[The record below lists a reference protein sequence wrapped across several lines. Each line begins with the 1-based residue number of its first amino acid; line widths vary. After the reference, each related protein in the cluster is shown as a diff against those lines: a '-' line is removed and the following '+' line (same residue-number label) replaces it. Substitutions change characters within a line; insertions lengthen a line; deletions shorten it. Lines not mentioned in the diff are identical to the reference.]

1 MTSRTEALV
10 GGAVGSARG
19 RRRPPR
25 SARLLRLAAV
35 VAVVATLS
43 GCGAT
48 AATSASTPAPS
59 TPATAPAA
67 DARAGLAD
75 PRTITGPSTA
85 APVADVV
92 PITKTPKPQLPVT
105 VDDASGTKVTVSD
118 ASRILALDV
127 YGTLAET
134 VVGLGLGDRLV
145 GRGASNTLSVMKKL
159 PLVTQNGHEL
169 NGEAILALH
178 PTLVLTDTT
187 LGPRDVQDQL
197 RASGVTVVFFDS
209 ERSIATIGSQIETVA
224 HAVGLDADGA
234 RLSKRVAGDLAAAK
248 KTIAAMAP
256 TGDDRLRAALLYV
269 RGRAGVFFLFGKG
282 MGADDLIG
290 ALGAVDVATEAG
302 ITGAKP
308 ANSEALLATNPDVF
322 LMMTDGLA
330 STGGVD
336 GLLQRPGVADT
347 AAGQHRRIVDMND
360 GQLMSF
366 GPTTPAVLLSLADAL
381 YRPEAAK

>member
-1 MTSRTEALV
+1 MTSSTEAPV
-10 GGAVGSARG
+10 GGAVGSAHG
-19 RRRPPR
+19 RRRPSR

-35 VAVVATLS
+35 VSVVATLS

-48 AATSASTPAPS
+48 AATSAAPPAPS
-59 TPATAPAA
+59 TTATAR
-67 DARAGLAD
+67 DARSGLAD

-92 PITKTPKPQLPVT
+92 PITTAPKPTLPVT
-105 VDDASGTKVTVSD
+105 VDDASGTRVTVAD
-118 ASRILALDV
+118 TSRILALDV

-134 VVGLGLGDRLV
+134 VVGLGLGDALV
-145 GRGASNTLSVMKKL
+145 GRGASNTLGVMSKL

-197 RASGVTVVFFDS
+197 RASGVTVVFFDA
-209 ERSIATIGSQIETVA
+209 ERSIGAIGSQIETVA
-224 HAVGLDADGA
+224 HAVGLDADGK
-234 RLSKRVAGDLAAAK
+234 RLAARVAGDLAAAK
-248 KTIAAMAP
+248 KTIAEMAP
-256 TGDDRLRAALLYV
+256 TGDDRLRAAMLYV

-360 GQLMSF
+360 GQLLSF

-381 YRPEAAK
+381 YRPGAGR

>member
-10 GGAVGSARG
+10 GGAVGSAHG
-19 RRRPPR
+19 RRPSRP
-25 SARLLRLAAV
+25 ARLLRLAAV

-43 GCGAT
+43 GCGTT
-48 AATSASTPAPS
+48 AATSASTPAASS
-59 TPATAPAA
+59 THTAR

-85 APVADVV
+85 GPVAEVV
-92 PITKTPKPQLPVT
+92 PITTKPKPKLPVT
-105 VDDASGTKVTVSD
+105 VQDASGTKVTIAD
-118 ASRILALDV
+118 TSRILALDV

-134 VVGLGLGDRLV
+134 VVGLGLGDKLV
-145 GRGASNTLSVMKKL
+145 GRGASNTLGVMRKL

-197 RASGVTVVFFDS
+197 RASGVPVVFFDA
-209 ERSIATIGSQIETVA
+209 ERSIATIGAQIETVA
-224 HAVGLDADGA
+224 HAVGLDAEGKK
-234 RLSKRVAGDLAAAK
+234 LSARVAVDLAAAK
-248 KTIAAMAP
+248 KTIAELAP
-256 TGDDRLRAALLYV
+256 TGDDRLRAAVLYV
-269 RGRAGVFFLFGKG
+269 RGRAGVFFLFGRG
-282 MGADDLIG
+282 MGADDLID

-322 LMMTDGLA
+322 IMMTDGLA

-360 GQLMSF
+360 GQLLSF